1 MQKKVKQMK
10 VKVEYTPQNIVDLI
24 RKDMENKLG
33 KRVEPREI
41 QIQVRSKQ
49 NYREKEWE
57 NGELKVELEVEV

>member
-1 MQKKVKQMK
+1 MK